1 METRARSGSI
11 RLFHHDDFEWRVE
24 SLFLLQF
31 FYSYFLPSVRVR
43 MCRYTPHRRTH
54 SQTKGKTN
62 NSYRVKDAIW
72 LLFEKIKTKSE
83 WPAASC
89 YSRTIALSVRPL
101 KPKCFSAVKAVC
113 TESNLFSS
121 FPFFRF
127 PIFLYATIDTILFRK
142 STQSFISFYVVCLA
156 GYGFLWKTFENSTK
170 KEKCWR

>member
-1 METRARSGSI
+1 MGTRARSGSI
-11 RLFHHDDFEWRVE
+11 GSSITMTLNGASNLFFFFN
-24 SLFLLQF
+24 SLLLFSPISERENVLIHTTQTHT
-31 FYSYFLPSVRVR
+31 VR
-43 MCRYTPHRRTH
+43 
-54 SQTKGKTN
+54 QKGKQTTLTELRIRFDFFLKEN
-62 NSYRVKDAIW
+62 KN
-72 LLFEKIKTKSE
+72 KTKSE

-170 KEKCWR
+170 KEKC